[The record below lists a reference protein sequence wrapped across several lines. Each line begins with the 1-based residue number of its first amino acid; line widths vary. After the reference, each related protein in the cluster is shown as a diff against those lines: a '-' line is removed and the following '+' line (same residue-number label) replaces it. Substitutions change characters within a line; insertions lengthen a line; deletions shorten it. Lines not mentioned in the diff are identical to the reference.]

1 MPKNVKPLR
10 RPIVRFVE
18 IEGVEFRVELRPD
31 ATIVMSAKRHQLRY
45 KRHLAGVFPDLARK
59 HGLVVESG
67 LRVFH
72 LAEPPVR
79 TFGPEDAGGSVIFA
93 SGVQQVFEFERRHR
107 E

>member
-1 MPKNVKPLR
+1 
-10 RPIVRFVE
+10 
-18 IEGVEFRVELRPD
+18 
-31 ATIVMSAKRHQLRY
+31 
-45 KRHLAGVFPDLARK
+45 
-59 HGLVVESG
+59 VVESG